1 MFGEQEDDLEAGGGI
16 LSSAGLRDYD
26 NVSTR
31 VTPEGVTVKL
41 NCRRC
46 NRPHIITLEWPE
58 VVAVSN
64 NGPSKQI
71 LLPRGWTFSQQN
83 NSPYL
88 SMKCPSCGND
98 TGFAVHLPVV
108 EAQEHVK
115 AGVSSGV
122 VPQEVVHN
130 VVQSMEIVR
139 RRG

>member
-1 MFGEQEDDLEAGGGI
+1 MFGEQDDDLEAGGGI

-46 NRPHIITLEWPE
+46 NKPHIITLEWQE

-64 NGPSKQI
+64 NGPNKSI
-71 LLPRGWTFSQQN
+71 LLPNGWLFSQQN
-83 NSPYL
+83 NSPYVSL
-88 SMKCPSCGND
+88 RCPSCGND
-98 TGFAVHLPVV
+98 SGFAVHLPID

-115 AGVSSGV
+115 AGISSGV
-122 VPQEVVHN
+122 VSQAAVYN
-130 VVQSMEIVR
+130 VVQSMENVR
-139 RRG
+139 